1 MHRLCSSSLS
11 DRLSALTL
19 LRLCFFFFYL
29 TVIDE
34 RVGKAATCFFFYP
47 RVDSNLRPVPWQ
59 NPSLASGVC
68 TSHSY
73 SVTRLYSRTIILSVW
88 NYCTVDAAKK
98 SKNKSSSCGCGF
110 FFFLVCF
117 CMNVYILVQMCVDLL
132 VLLNYYRKKK
142 KTWQGIEP
150 GSLSDR
156 ATSRGGFAFV
166 HFWYGNSLVAVLVAS
181 AVDVYCRNDGPLNSW
196 WCSFL

>member
-11 DRLSALTL
+11 DSLSALML
-19 LRLCFFFFYL
+19 LRRCFFYYFFYL

-34 RVGKAATCFFFYP
+34 CVGKAVTCFFFYP

-68 TSHSY
+68 TSHSC

-98 SKNKSSSCGCGF
+98 QTKAAPVAVF
-110 FFFLVCF
+110 FFPCVFLYERLHFSADVCGLTGF
-117 CMNVYILVQMCVDLL
+117 VKLL
-132 VLLNYYRKKK
+132 LKEKK
-142 KTWQGIEP
+142 KTDREFNQGLWVTE
-150 GSLSDR
+150 SD
-156 ATSRGGFAFV
+156 
-166 HFWYGNSLVAVLVAS
+166 
-181 AVDVYCRNDGPLNSW
+181 
-196 WCSFL
+196 

>member
-19 LRLCFFFFYL
+19 LRLCVFFFYL

-110 FFFLVCF
+110 FFPCVFLYERLHFSADVCGLTGF
-117 CMNVYILVQMCVDLL
+117 VKLL
-132 VLLNYYRKKK
+132 SKEKKNL
-142 KTWQGIEP
+142 TGNWTRVSEWQ
-150 GSLSDR
+150 SD
-156 ATSRGGFAFV
+156 
-166 HFWYGNSLVAVLVAS
+166 
-181 AVDVYCRNDGPLNSW
+181 
-196 WCSFL
+196 

>member
-1 MHRLCSSSLS
+1 MHA
-11 DRLSALTL
+11 SALL
-19 LRLCFFFFYL
+19 LLPVRPSVRADAPSPVFFFFYL

-110 FFFLVCF
+110 FFFPCVFLYERLHFSADVCGLTGFVKLLSKEKKKPDRELNQGLWVTERLVG
-117 CMNVYILVQMCVDLL
+117 V
-132 VLLNYYRKKK
+132 VLLLYIFDME
-142 KTWQGIEP
+142 T
-150 GSLSDR
+150 
-156 ATSRGGFAFV
+156 
-166 HFWYGNSLVAVLVAS
+166 VLLQYS
-181 AVDVYCRNDGPLNSW
+181 
-196 WCSFL
+196 